1 MSRIMLT
8 AGEARVKSLQDIIV
22 IREIRDIEEAIIEA
36 SSDGAMSVILGIT
49 TTMAK
54 PTASAPGYAVAAEY
68 FNTWQGDRDDRQ
80 KTLQMNK
87 VIQYFSDLGY
97 TIDRQTNL
105 VSNATFQWYISW

>member
-8 AGEARVKSLQDIIV
+8 AGEARVKALQDIIV
-22 IREIRDIEEAIIEA
+22 IREIRDIEEAIIDA
-36 SSDGAMSVILGIT
+36 SANGDMSVILGIT

-54 PTASAPGYAVAAEY
+54 PSASDPGYALAAEY
-68 FNTWQGDRDDRQ
+68 FNTWQGTRDDRQ

-87 VIQYFSDLGY
+87 VVQYFSDLGY

-105 VSNATFQWYISW
+105 TSNSTFQWAISW